1 MKFCLTVAFGETFM
15 HRIEYSFGFLLVLE
29 KILESFL
36 LMARPRSCYRTHT
49 TFHHTPHCFG
59 APQIFH
65 TLPGRSRAASLFFF
79 LLSLAVCGGGWGWGI
94 YSLNGIYGNSC
105 PASCV
110 GCNRCNYW
118 DRSFSAS
125 FASPSVATFRVNVL
139 LVCCVSG

>member
-1 MKFCLTVAFGETFM
+1 MAHFIHFDKFLC
-15 HRIEYSFGFLLVLE
+15 GFFIGLG
-29 KILESFL
+29 KIWGSFL
-36 LMARPRSCYRTHT
+36 GAVRPRSCYRTHT

-59 APQIFH
+59 APQIFI

-79 LLSLAVCGGGWGWGI
+79 SSSSCCVWRWWGWGI
-94 YSLNGIYGNSC
+94 YSLNSIYGNSC
-105 PASCV
+105 PASCT